1 MKAIKAYVQR
11 GCVDSVIRT
20 LKSAGFFNI
29 RVAHMS
35 RIPDA
40 SGTSR
45 EEQCFSVGEKMT
57 SEVSL
62 ELVCEDRRFEE
73 AVTIIF
79 DNGQSCDPEP
89 GWIYVS
95 TVDMEIRIR
104 RKPTL
109 EGLQA
114 RGMMVRQPREQEQHA
129 RGTTDDRRIRY
140 GDRALVHGHFFGSL
154 S

>member
-1 MKAIKAYVQR
+1 MSEGGY
-11 GCVDSVIRT
+11 VDSVIRT

-40 SGTSR
+40 SGAGGG
-45 EEQCFSVGEKMT
+45 EQCFSVGEKMT

-89 GWIYVS
+89 GGF
-95 TVDMEIRIR
+95 
-104 RKPTL
+104 TL
-109 EGLQA
+109 
-114 RGMMVRQPREQEQHA
+114 VRSIWRFAFGENQLW
-129 RGTTDDRRIRY
+129 
-140 GDRALVHGHFFGSL
+140 RAFKLGE
-154 S
+154 